1 MLLDIQDLDGLEVR
15 RSPGLGCI
23 SFPARLLMERS
34 VKLTRPRREGKKG
47 GDVRR
52 DSGHSVNPSPGRYL
66 RHQLFTLSAET

>member
-1 MLLDIQDLDGLEVR
+1 M
-15 RSPGLGCI
+15 GCI